1 MSKRSPYGPYAED
14 KTIPEVEEL
23 RTFINS
29 LTDEEK
35 KVLNETHWSDKEWR
49 KFQGQYHGENALEE
63 LKKKSVEILD
73 GMKEDLTL
81 CREMIEFEKT
91 HSSISLLKRFEK
103 LSEHWQQYVYTKL
116 VGGFENDNDLKFKSI
131 HLSLIEP
138 ASEEP
143 LDIIFAM
150 FGLLDSELKN
160 MDLYDQLK
168 RFKLLRRFHQLIT
181 EVE

>member
-1 MSKRSPYGPYAED
+1 MSKRSPYGPYVD
-14 KTIPEVEEL
+14 DRTIPEVEEL

-29 LTDEEK
+29 LTEEEMKAMDEE
-35 KVLNETHWSDKEWR
+35 WSDEEWM
-49 KFQGQYHGENALEE
+49 KFQGQYHGPNALEN
-63 LKKKSVEILD
+63 LKKKSVEVLN
-73 GMKEDLTL
+73 GLKEDLTL
-81 CREMIEFEKT
+81 YREKVEFDKT
-91 HSSISLLKRFEK
+91 HTSITLLKRFEK

-116 VGGFENDNDLKFKSI
+116 TYGFENDNDLEYTNI
-131 HLSLIEP
+131 DLSRIEP
-138 ASEEP
+138 SSEKP

-150 FGLLDSELKN
+150 FGLLDGQLKN